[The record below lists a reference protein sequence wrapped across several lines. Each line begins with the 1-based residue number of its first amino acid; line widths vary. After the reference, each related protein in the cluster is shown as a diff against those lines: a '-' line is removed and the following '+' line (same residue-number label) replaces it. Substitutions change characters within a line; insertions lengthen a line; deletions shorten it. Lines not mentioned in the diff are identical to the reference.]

1 MTAYFAYAALR
12 RFNELLATGVG
23 AAVGTATNTVLVLTL
38 AVLRGYMEIGLA
50 ATVAV
55 THGVPEII
63 VAVLITVA
71 VVAAWKQ
78 IGRRAGGSSV

>member
-1 MTAYFAYAALR
+1 
-12 RFNELLATGVG
+12 
-23 AAVGTATNTVLVLTL
+23 
-38 AVLRGYMEIGLA
+38 LA

-63 VAVLITVA
+63 VAVVITVA

-78 IGRRAGGSSV
+78 IGRRSGGSSV